1 MPSSRPRRRIRP
13 LSLVVYVLVVMF
25 VVQLVNTLS
34 NGALL
39 GFGIYPRSLAGLPGV
54 VFAPFLHGSWWH
66 LLNNTVGFVIF
77 SALILTR
84 GSGFYLKA
92 SIFVVIV
99 GGLLV
104 WLLGRQALH
113 IGASGWVFG
122 LWSLCI
128 ALAWFERS
136 VINVLIAIGVILFY
150 GGMIA
155 GVLPGNPYIS
165 FEAHAFGALAGVL
178 AAAIFAKG
186 RRRLSW
192 S

>member
-1 MPSSRPRRRIRP
+1 MPRSRPRWRISSF
-13 LSLVVYVLVVMF
+13 SLVVYVLIAMF
-25 VVQLVNTLS
+25 AIQLFNTLS

-54 VFAPFLHGSWWH
+54 IFAPFLHGSWWH

-84 GSGFYLKA
+84 GSSFYLKA
-92 SIFVVIV
+92 SVFIILV

-136 VINVLIAIGVILFY
+136 VLNILIAVGVILFY

-165 FEAHAFGALAGVL
+165 FEGHAFGALAGIF
-178 AAAIFAKG
+178 AAAILAK
-186 RRRLSW
+186 RQRRLRW